1 MNSLLQWLHLDS
13 LSPAGGLTLAVIL
26 LASLLSLTVAVERLV
41 VLWSLGPKTRTL
53 FENIARQLL
62 QNDIPAAKALAER
75 SPLPVAEV
83 FRVGFQTAQRANP
96 STAIERER
104 LAQTLK
110 LKGHLWLLGTIG
122 AVTPFIGLF
131 GTVAGIMTA
140 FKELGLD
147 VQAGGAGGPAS
158 VMTGIS
164 EALIAT
170 AAGILVAVVA
180 VVLFNYFQS
189 RLSRLS
195 MEFKLIFAEFTELLL
210 ATMPAATT
218 PPPAPPSPSAP
229 PAPSQGA

>member
-13 LSPAGGLTLAVIL
+13 LSLAGGLTLAIIL
-26 LASLLSLTVAVERLV
+26 LASLLSLTIAIERLIA
-41 VLWSLGPKTRTL
+41 LWSLGPKTRAL
-53 FENIARQLL
+53 FENIARRLL
-62 QNDIPAAKALAER
+62 QNDIPAARALAER

-96 STAIERER
+96 TTAIERER

-110 LKGHLWLLGTIG
+110 LKGPLWVLATVG

-131 GTVAGIMTA
+131 GTVAGIMAA

-164 EALIAT
+164 EALVAT
-170 AAGILVAVVA
+170 AAGILVAVAA
-180 VVLFNYFQS
+180 VILFNYFQS

-210 ATMPAATT
+210 AASSPPM
-218 PPPAPPSPSAP
+218 PPPAGTPPGPPTAPPSEEV
-229 PAPSQGA
+229 